1 MDSGSIYDIPVTAL
15 DGTPGTLAPYRGRVL
30 LVVNVASKC
39 GYTPQY
45 AGLEALYRTYK
56 DRGLVV
62 LGFPCNQFLGQ
73 EPGDA
78 GQIAAFC
85 SLNYGVSFPVFEKVR
100 VNGPDAHPLYRHL
113 KAARRGLLG
122 TKSIKWN
129 FTKFLVARD
138 GSVVGRF
145 GALTRPAA
153 LAARI
158 ERLLGDG
165 T

>member
-62 LGFPCNQFLGQ
+62 LGFPCNQFLWQ
-73 EPGDA
+73 EPSDA

-113 KAARRGLLG
+113 KAARRGPRG
-122 TKSIKWN
+122 TW
-129 FTKFLVARD
+129 
-138 GSVVGRF
+138 
-145 GALTRPAA
+145 
-153 LAARI
+153 
-158 ERLLGDG
+158 
-165 T
+165 